1 MSVVARV
8 ARRSPVPAAA
18 PAISV
23 APVDMGRPPLLDLL
37 QGVRILAGLALI
49 GWSLAWWS
57 ETGSSP
63 ADPPMTL
70 FCLVAGLV
78 VIGLG
83 ATSRAGAG
91 GGLDR
96 WIFILALV
104 VTGMWLGVRSTAHVY
119 GTDELTTG
127 QASAAAL
134 IAGHNPYA
142 TDLAPQLRAFD
153 IPSQVSTP
161 LLDGGTVH
169 GTSYPALSFLL
180 YVPLGLLLGSH
191 GPSALVTDGIA
202 WLLLMVLLWRLTER
216 RLRPLL
222 PLVAAFPYFLAFIDG
237 GVTDV
242 IYLPLLVA
250 ALHLW
255 ERHLDADRS
264 RAVRWAGPVALGLA
278 CSVKPLP
285 WLIAPFLVATISVEA
300 GRRGRSPWRAGAG
313 YAALAAGA
321 FLAVNAPFIVMDPAA
336 WVHGTLLPVV
346 EPLVPFGQG
355 LAMLPLY
362 LHVAGGHVGYLS
374 VAALGA
380 LVGSLGAFIAF
391 YPRTLRLLPLMAV
404 APLLLSPRSLFN
416 YFMYAPILVLVT
428 ATGAPRHSGDGRR
441 LLTWGGRAL
450 AVAGAA
456 AAVAATTAFL
466 GSPAPLRLTITG
478 ETTVGANVIGGS
490 SRPPTSPGGPST
502 VTVLAENLSDAPVK
516 PTFLITVGGSMY
528 PAWRADGGPAVLL
541 AHERATYVLVNLDRR
556 SELAAGTTYLVD
568 ALATDPGSVST
579 SPWRTAPGAGESIAP

>member
-1 MSVVARV
+1 MSIVTRV
-8 ARRSPVPAAA
+8 ARRSPA
-18 PAISV
+18 PAPAPVVSV
-23 APVDMGRPPLLDLL
+23 AAVDTARPPPLDLL

-49 GWSLAWWS
+49 GWALAWWS
-57 ETGSSP
+57 DTGSSP

-70 FCLVAGLV
+70 FCLVVGLV

-83 ATSRAGAG
+83 ATSRSGPG

-96 WIFILALV
+96 RIFILTLV

-142 TDLAPQLRAFD
+142 TDLRGQLRAFD
-153 IPSQVSTP
+153 LPSQVSTP

-180 YVPLGLLLGSH
+180 YVPLGLLLGLQGH
-191 GPSALVTDGIA
+191 FALVTDGLA
-202 WLLLMVLLWRLTER
+202 WVLLMVLLWRLMQP

-222 PLVAAFPYFLAFIDG
+222 PLITAFPYFLAFIDG

-242 IYLPLLVA
+242 IYLPFLVV

-255 ERHLDADRS
+255 ERHLDRGRS

-285 WLIAPFLVATISVEA
+285 WLVAPFLVAAVSVEA
-300 GRRGRSPWRAGAG
+300 SRRHRSPWRAGAG
-313 YAALAAGA
+313 YAAVAAGA
-321 FLAVNAPFIVMDPAA
+321 FLAVNMPFIVMDPVA
-336 WVHGTLLPVV
+336 WVHGTLLPVAQ
-346 EPLVPFGQG
+346 PLVPFGQG
-355 LAMLPLY
+355 IAMLPLY
-362 LHVAGGHVGYLS
+362 LHMAGGHVGYLS
-374 VAALGA
+374 IAALA
-380 LVGSLGAFIAF
+380 AVVGCLGAFIAF
-391 YPRTLRLLPLMAV
+391 YPRTVRLLPLMAV

-428 ATGAPRHSGDGRR
+428 AASAPRHHRDERR
-441 LLTWGGRAL
+441 LFTWGGRAL
-450 AVAGAA
+450 GVAGAVA
-456 AAVAATTAFL
+456 TVAATAAFL
-466 GSPAPLRLTITG
+466 ASPAPLRLTIAG
-478 ETTVGANVIGGS
+478 ETTVSADVIGGS
-490 SRPPTSPGGPST
+490 SRSAASPGRPST

-528 PAWRADGGPAVLL
+528 PAWRAEGGPAVLL
-541 AHERATYVLVNLDRR
+541 AHAQATYVLVNTDRR

-568 ALATDPGSVST
+568 ALATNPGSVST